1 MSNHKNPNNKNKVNF
16 SISQQYDFEHFSRT
30 EDIEF
35 YLELAR
41 KLESSNIL
49 DIGCGTGRICIPLVQ
64 AGWQITCVDKAE
76 VMLEGLRQKIE
87 SLSDNLKTKIKVVN
101 LAMQEIDRL
110 ETQFDL
116 IIVSFNTFHNLRSQ
130 EEQIE
135 FLNKSKKL
143 LTSGGILV
151 IDISIPGH
159 GNLKESKEWQLE
171 KINEDTNYKSER
183 YYRHLDHDKEK
194 KIVSIEFL
202 TKLYDK
208 NGKLIDSWTHN
219 YKSTYHIPTELD
231 QMVQDCGY
239 IISDKYGNY
248 SFDSFSEVDNPDV
261 QVLLL
266 KKNN

>member
-1 MSNHKNPNNKNKVNF
+1 MLNHKKTSNKNKWSF

-41 KLESSNIL
+41 KSEPSNIL
-49 DIGCGTGRICIPLVQ
+49 DIGCGTGRISIPLVQ

-76 VMLEGLRQKIE
+76 VMLEGLRQKIQ
-87 SLSDNLKTKIKVVN
+87 SLPDNLKTKIKIVN
-101 LAMQEIDRL
+101 LAMQEIDNL
-110 ETQFDL
+110 EIQFDL

-135 FLNKSKKL
+135 FLNKAKTL
-143 LTSGGILV
+143 LTTDGMLV
-151 IDISIPGH
+151 IDISTPSH

-171 KINEDTNYKSER
+171 KTNEDENYKSER
-183 YYRHLDHDKEK
+183 YYKHLDHDKEK

-202 TKLYDK
+202 TKLYNK
-208 NGKLIDSWTHN
+208 EGKLMDSWTHN

-231 QMVQDCGY
+231 QMVQSCGY
-239 IISDKYGNY
+239 VISAKYGNY
-248 SFDSFSEVDNPDV
+248 KFDSFSKVDNPDV

-266 KKNN
+266 RNNN